1 MDGVRHVRNG
11 VRAVKCQTTKPSEH
25 TMSDPFS
32 DDGWDELTRELGVEK
47 APPAA
52 DSYDDNLP
60 PQPAEEDP
68 ALAAGDEFSDGLEA
82 ESDAPDGTEATEDGA
97 QEPGKKRRRRRR
109 RRRKG
114 GPGEEGAAEGT
125 PEGEAEAAPVAA
137 EEAGEY
143 FENEYE
149 TGPGSE
155 TDELTPVPVGA
166 EEDTAGEV
174 LRDLIANWNVPSWD
188 SIITGLNRP
197 ER

>member
-1 MDGVRHVRNG
+1 
-11 VRAVKCQTTKPSEH
+11 
-25 TMSDPFS
+25 MSDPFA

-52 DSYDDNLP
+52 EAFDDDLP
-60 PQPAEEDP
+60 PQPTEEDP

-82 ESDAPDGTEATEDGA
+82 DGEAPDGAEAPEEGA

-114 GPGEEGAAEGT
+114 GPGEEGAAEGA
-125 PEGEAEAAPVAA
+125 PEGEAAPAPA
-137 EEAGEY
+137 EDGGEY
-143 FENEYE
+143 AESEYE
-149 TGPGSE
+149 TGPGSD

-166 EEDTAGEV
+166 EEDTAGEA

>member
-1 MDGVRHVRNG
+1 
-11 VRAVKCQTTKPSEH
+11 
-25 TMSDPFS
+25 MSDPFA

-52 DSYDDNLP
+52 DSFDDDLP
-60 PQPAEEDP
+60 PQPTEEDP
-68 ALAAGDEFSDGLEA
+68 ALAAGDEFSEGLEA
-82 ESDAPDGTEATEDGA
+82 EGDAPDGAEPSEDGA

-114 GPGEEGAAEGT
+114 GPGEEGAAEG
-125 PEGEAEAAPVAA
+125 EAETAPVAV

-143 FENEYE
+143 SENDYE
-149 TGPGSE
+149 TGPGSD